1 MSRIRNGTFNL
12 TKGGG
17 VEPLQS
23 KTVLDWLITDVE
35 CTRKNDIKSFFKNY
49 IYSTFFVLVLAF
61 ITYKIYLLVIIT
73 NKGKELNLNAW
84 MLVEIAANLAFL
96 SYLLL
101 GLWTAFRLAYSDS
114 DLYNNIANGS
124 VESVM
129 CHIKAVF
136 QYSILTLVLFFW
148 KTLLLSKILGGIIKI
163 SSRLVHPNSS
173 IWNLITIPVILFILM
188 LVFCLSLL
196 LVSRLSP
203 EIFRKIATVMKTSEN
218 GLSTIYL
225 FSLTGVVTYLLLAG
239 PIVAYVFLHNTEDV
253 TVNCSPN
260 ELTLTGSTI
269 QQTVNHANQVC
280 DGRGEGSGGGGSGG
294 GGSGGGG
301 SGRGGGEGEGSGTT
315 NTSTPAQVNT
325 QIVNED
331 AQKNS
336 DKDTQQASNNLQI
349 VDQVTEEQCKRNV
362 IRADYKAVPVII
374 GFMLGTIVYG
384 VVLLGILKIKIE
396 GQVNFRDQ
404 SFPNNFKIKF
414 FYFINAALGGLI
426 KTIDQ
431 IKLKTRNGNMEQL
444 LYALKHTPKK
454 IEK

>member
-1 MSRIRNGTFNL
+1 M
-12 TKGGG
+12 
-17 VEPLQS
+17 
-23 KTVLDWLITDVE
+23 
-35 CTRKNDIKSFFKNY
+35 
-49 IYSTFFVLVLAF
+49 
-61 ITYKIYLLVIIT
+61 
-73 NKGKELNLNAW
+73 NLNAW

-114 DLYNNIANGS
+114 DLYNNIANGR

-163 SSRLVHPNSS
+163 SSRLVHPNSG

-225 FSLTGVVTYLLLAG
+225 FSLTGIVTYVLLAG

-269 QQTVNHANQVC
+269 QQTVNHANQVR
-280 DGRGEGSGGGGSGG
+280 DGR
-294 GGSGGGG
+294 
-301 SGRGGGEGEGSGTT
+301 GEGSGTT

-396 GQVNFRDQ
+396 GQVNFKDQ

-431 IKLKTRNGNMEQL
+431 IKLKTRNDKMEQL
-444 LYALKHTPKK
+444 LKALKFTPKN
-454 IEK
+454 IEN